1 MPRNCGWAG
10 PANSSPWASATGW
23 QVSLPAQNMPNF
35 FPAGSGCLNFLARR
49 GNPSAPNE
57 IQNGQYWPGRL
68 VAALIALPEIRAF
81 LLSTHLRQWV
91 PVEPV

>member
-1 MPRNCGWAG
+1 
-10 PANSSPWASATGW
+10 
-23 QVSLPAQNMPNF
+23 
-35 FPAGSGCLNFLARR
+35 
-49 GNPSAPNE
+49 
-57 IQNGQYWPGRL
+57 L